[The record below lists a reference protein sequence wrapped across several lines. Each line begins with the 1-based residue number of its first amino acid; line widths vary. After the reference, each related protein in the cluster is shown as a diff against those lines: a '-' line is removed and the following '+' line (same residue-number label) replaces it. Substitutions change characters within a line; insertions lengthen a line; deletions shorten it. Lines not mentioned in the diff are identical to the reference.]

1 MRSSWTRSGG
11 GTASSV
17 KHCDITCTAG
27 SSNRPCDSTPPEPQS
42 SVVPSYVTPRTA
54 QPTVGFRIKPVIRR
68 ADCRSPIETSPA
80 SPIEMS
86 RSTVGM
92 RLVGVAWDDGDH
104 DEPHRADASAGTD
117 RHCRWTAIGGGR
129 DGVDRGWAKTDLS
142 SAGCISNSRYGRLDF
157 AEAWPTQQPSTGRG
171 VP

>member
-54 QPTVGFRIKPVIRR
+54 QPTVGFRIIAFRGEEARYQCADVRIIVDDEHCAGIPTRDRR
-68 ADCRSPIETSPA
+68 GRPRPIVVSY
-80 SPIEMS
+80 
-86 RSTVGM
+86 
-92 RLVGVAWDDGDH
+92 RLKRQTNG
-104 DEPHRADASAGTD
+104 
-117 RHCRWTAIGGGR
+117 
-129 DGVDRGWAKTDLS
+129 
-142 SAGCISNSRYGRLDF
+142 
-157 AEAWPTQQPSTGRG
+157 EAR
-171 VP
+171 

>member
-54 QPTVGFRIKPVIRR
+54 QPTVGFRFKDAPTLHLW
-68 ADCRSPIETSPA
+68 IEHFQGSAAGIDLIVMGEIGKALEDAKQVLVPGA
-80 SPIEMS
+80 SPDLHIAGAALRTKRPEP
-86 RSTVGM
+86 RELVATLWGRRYGETAERAHQVK
-92 RLVGVAWDDGDH
+92 RLALPGLPRILA
-104 DEPHRADASAGTD
+104 EADAD
-117 RHCRWTAIGGGR
+117 R
-129 DGVDRGWAKTDLS
+129 
-142 SAGCISNSRYGRLDF
+142 F
-157 AEAWPTQQPSTGRG
+157 AVLHG
-171 VP
+171 